1 MAEQIPIPTT
11 IGEHNLISIVHSLPP
26 ERKAQLFAFARFLAA
41 ETAQTTDLDF
51 FVEDADVEDAD
62 VEDADVE
69 DIYSA
74 SDARWD
80 DLLASENGQRA
91 LDKLADE
98 ALADIR
104 AGKARPMVFAK
115 NGELA
120 PK

>member
-1 MAEQIPIPTT
+1 MAEQVAVPTT
-11 IGEHNLISIVHSLPP
+11 IGEHNLITIVHSLPP

-51 FVEDADVEDAD
+51 FEEDADPDDSYTE
-62 VEDADVE
+62 
-69 DIYSA
+69 

-80 DLLASENGQRA
+80 ELLSSEGGQLA
-91 LDKLADE
+91 LNKLADE
-98 ALADIR
+98 ALAAIR
-104 AGKARPMVFAK
+104 AGKARPMAFTA